1 MILLWKARRAALPGT
16 WILTAT
22 VACQAGIS
30 VAGLF
35 QVYQTDDEVEML
47 LYFLL
52 GAAFALAARRQSSPP
67 DSP

>member
-16 WILTAT
+16 WILTAA

-30 VAGLF
+30 VGGLF